1 MQVLLAAGIICERF
15 TGREQRWQEK
25 VNGRSETNSNCVIE
39 VIKEKGGSEEEINRR
54 KKSEG

>member
-1 MQVLLAAGIICERF
+1 MSYLQKKFMEGVRQI
-15 TGREQRWQEK
+15 
-25 VNGRSETNSNCVIE
+25 ETVIE